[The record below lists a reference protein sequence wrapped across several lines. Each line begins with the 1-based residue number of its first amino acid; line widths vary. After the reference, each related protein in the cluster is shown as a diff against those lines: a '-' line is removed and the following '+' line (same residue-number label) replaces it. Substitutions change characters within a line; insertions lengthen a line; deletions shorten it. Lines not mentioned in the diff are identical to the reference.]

1 MKILILSCIVVFLAS
16 CASWQSPKI
25 EKFSGIKKVK
35 VESRQL
41 FITVSGDVL
50 NPNNKNIQLNESSI
64 DLFIE
69 NKKIGTI
76 SNLEK
81 ITLKKN
87 DISSLSIPLSI
98 ETEKGALI
106 RLATFTLKDSVTV
119 QFVGDLNVRAGVFK
133 KTVPLNESKKIST
146 RFLKIDKDDA
156 IRKYR

>member
-25 EKFSGIKKVK
+25 EKFSGIKNVK
-35 VESRQL
+35 IKPHKLSL
-41 FITVSGDVL
+41 TVSGDVL
-50 NPNNKNIQLNESSI
+50 NPNNKNIRLYESSI

-69 NKKIGTI
+69 DKKIGTI

-106 RLATFTLKDSVTV
+106 RLATFTLKDSVKV
-119 QFVGDLNVRAGVFK
+119 QFVGDLNVGAGVFK
-133 KTVPLNESKKIST
+133 KTVPLDESKKIST

-156 IRKYR
+156 IHKYR